1 MVGMPTRNENS
12 VAETRLAPRIIASMI
27 VEPEREEPGKA
38 AAISCPIATAMTTG
52 HEMKSDRRW
61 PPGDGFHHDEDDAAD
76 NERDGD
82 RLNGLGKLKSSF
94 FKTSPPMQVITNATK
109 SSG

>member
-27 VEPEREEPGKA
+27 VEPEREEPGKGRRDKL
-38 AAISCPIATAMTTG
+38 SNR
-52 HEMKSDRRW
+52 HRDDDRPRNEIG
-61 PPGDGFHHDEDDAAD
+61 PTVAPGDGFHHDEDDAAD

-82 RLNGLGKLKSSF
+82 RLNGLGSL
-94 FKTSPPMQVITNATK
+94 SPSCSRPARQCR
-109 SSG
+109 